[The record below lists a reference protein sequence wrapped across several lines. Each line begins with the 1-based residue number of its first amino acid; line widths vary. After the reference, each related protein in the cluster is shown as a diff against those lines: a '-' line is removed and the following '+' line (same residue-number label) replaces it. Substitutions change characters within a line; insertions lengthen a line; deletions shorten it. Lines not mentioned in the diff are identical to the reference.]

1 MFDLSRAF
9 IDENRRLGGLV
20 IILSPESLYEAGILK
35 NILDIFAKNS
45 IPILQLNTSK
55 TSGEKV
61 SILIFYELKDK
72 EFHKNIINI
81 IKNQIPHV
89 EDVKVINEVMP
100 GVIIDDVNFPVTV
113 LNERAILL
121 RKPLYKEMLLY
132 FKRKLGSI
140 GNVYL
145 YHVGYSWG
153 KAAAESHM
161 KLAKGDIKR
170 AIDIGSR
177 FFHSVGFGR
186 MKIKNFNMQ
195 LGRITIDVY
204 DSFECEVIKEE
215 GIRKP
220 SSELVRGILS
230 GWFSSLL
237 RYKIVFKETKCIALG
252 DEYCEFDA
260 VKERSIE

>member
-9 IDENRRLGGLV
+9 IDKNRRLGGLA
-20 IILSPESLYEAGILK
+20 IILSPESLYEVGVLK
-35 NILDIFAKNS
+35 KILDMFAEHEVS
-45 IPILQLNTSK
+45 ILQLNTSK
-55 TSGEKV
+55 TSDEKV
-61 SILIFYELKDK
+61 LVLMFYELKDK
-72 EFHKNIINI
+72 EFHKNIIDI
-81 IKNQIPHV
+81 IKNRIPYV

-121 RKPLYKEMLLY
+121 RKPLYKEMILY
-132 FKRKLGSI
+132 FKQKLGNI

-153 KAAAESHM
+153 KAAAESHI
-161 KLAKGDIKR
+161 KLANGDIKK

-177 FFHSVGFGR
+177 FFNSMGFGR
-186 MKIKNFNMQ
+186 IKIKNFNIQ

-204 DSFECEVIKEE
+204 DSFECEIVKEK
-215 GIRKP
+215 GTKKP
-220 SSELVRGILS
+220 DSELVRGILS

-237 RYKIVFKETKCIALG
+237 GYKVIFKETKCIALG
-252 DEYCEFDA
+252 DEFCEFNA
-260 VKERSIE
+260 IKEGNIE